1 MADIDVEKKKK
12 IWPWIVGVIILLVV
26 VIFLFVWNDDEEE
39 SNTKVQQLEQY
50 EDETTSTPT
59 LDYPENEVGTYLAL
73 IDRGYDE
80 NLGERDQFTSEAMGK
95 LVQATEYQSY
105 QLEIEPGA
113 DLQKMAE
120 DSTAMNSKGEL
131 SVPVGEFQQAGQAVV
146 DNLRKVQENSFDELS
161 DEVDQLSQDLQ
172 EVQNS
177 QGEEHSEAV
186 TDFFEHAADVL
197 RAMSLPQEDTHI
209 SRPLSSADTAA
220 YSTEVDTI
228 QTEK

>member
-1 MADIDVEKKKK
+1 MADINVEKKKN
-12 IWPWIVGVIILLVV
+12 IWPWIIGVIVILGV

-39 SNTKVQQLEQY
+39 SNTNVQQLEQY
-50 EDETTSTPT
+50 EDETTNTPT

-80 NLGERDQFTSEAMGK
+80 NPGQFTGEAMGK
-95 LVQATEYQSY
+95 LVQATEYKSY
-105 QLEIEPGA
+105 QLQIEPDT

-120 DSTAMNSKGEL
+120 DSTAMNTKGEL
-131 SVPVGEFQQAGQAVV
+131 SISENEFQQAGQAVV
-146 DNLRKVQENSFDELS
+146 DNLRKMQENSFDELS

-177 QGEEHSEAV
+177 QGEDRSEAV
-186 TDFFEHAADVL
+186 TDFFEQAADVL

-209 SRPLSSADTAA
+209 SRPLSSADTAG
-220 YSTEVDTI
+220 YSTDVDTI
-228 QTEK
+228 ETEK